1 MTTVRTRR
9 LAAASTLL
17 LALSLSGC
25 GTGGDAATN
34 QQYQPGVGA
43 NLRTGDVQ
51 LYNALLVE
59 SEDGTVAL
67 SAGLL
72 NTTDTAQTL
81 ESVSLAPADGGSPV
95 TVEPAADVALT
106 PGQLFTIGRAGE
118 VAGVETDD
126 LVAGR
131 YATLTLTFSG
141 AGEVSIEAPVVARS
155 ETYASVAEEPTSTD
169 EEAAAAEGSAAEQ
182 PESAEVQE
190 QVDAANED
198 AAG

>member
-25 GTGGDAATN
+25 GTGGEAATN

-51 LYNALLVE
+51 LYNALLVA
-59 SEDGTVAL
+59 SDDGTMAL

-81 ESVSLAPADGGSPV
+81 ESVSIALKDGGAAVDVEPSVDVSLAPGS
-95 TVEPAADVALT
+95 
-106 PGQLFTIGRAGE
+106 LFTIGRAGE
-118 VAGVETDD
+118 VAGVEASD
-126 LVAGR
+126 LQSGR
-131 YATLTLTFSG
+131 YATVTLSFSG
-141 AGEVSIEAPVVARS
+141 AGDITIEAPVVARS
-155 ETYASVAEEPTSTD
+155 ETYAAVAEEPAASD
-169 EEAAAAEGSAAEQ
+169 EEATEGSAAEQ
-182 PESAEVQE
+182 PDSTEVQE